1 MPIMRKDVKLGLA
14 VGGVLLAVLVVYVL
28 VVPGNNA
35 NRPGADVT
43 LDDGSTGA
51 GSTGA
56 GTTDIGTST
65 AQGDTGM
72 RDAAIAGRDADATT
86 HDTTGGSGE
95 PASAG
100 GSAKAEAPVAGS
112 NAHSETAN
120 IGSTTDKP
128 TGESAGGGWNWDALV
143 AGTEKVPSLGASTD
157 VATGAGAATNDAPR
171 SHDNAIAQNSAVAQ
185 NAAVAQ
191 NSAGLGASGTA
202 QAAPSQIDQTATA
215 ANAASSQDAGA
226 VSPVT
231 EGTLRSTD
239 AAQLASAKTHVV
251 KAGETYSKIS
261 QELFGTSR
269 YYARI
274 EQANPN
280 IDPTRLK
287 PGMAITI
294 PAIDTTAAAPKAATP
309 AAVAAQTAT
318 AAEKAIDP
326 KTEYKVQPGD
336 NLHNISLRLYGKAD
350 RMEKIYELNK
360 ATIGDDMAR
369 LKVGQVLKLPETP
382 TQSTIAATR

>member
-28 VVPGNNA
+28 VVPGNSA
-35 NRPGADVT
+35 NQPGADVA
-43 LDDGSTGA
+43 LGDGSTGA
-51 GSTGA
+51 GSSGAADTG
-56 GTTDIGTST
+56 TT
-65 AQGDTGM
+65 AQGETAARDTV
-72 RDAAIAGRDADATT
+72 AAGRDATATRHDAT
-86 HDTTGGSGE
+86 GSSGE
-95 PASAG
+95 SASAG
-100 GSAKAEAPVAGS
+100 GSAKTETPIAGATS
-112 NAHSETAN
+112 HSETAN
-120 IGSTTDKP
+120 TGATADKP
-128 TGESAGGGWNWDALV
+128 TAESAGGGWNWDALV
-143 AGTEKVPSLGASTD
+143 AGTEKVPSLGVSTD
-157 VATGAGAATNDAPR
+157 VATGAAAATNDSPR

-185 NAAVAQ
+185 NAA
-191 NSAGLGASGTA
+191 GLGASGTA
-202 QAAPSQIDQTATA
+202 QAAPSQIDQTTTA
-215 ANAASSQDAGA
+215 ANTTSSQDASA
-226 VSPVT
+226 VPPVT
-231 EGTLRSTD
+231 EGTLRGTD

-269 YYARI
+269 YYAKI

-287 PGMAITI
+287 PGMTITI
-294 PAIDTTAAAPKAATP
+294 PPIDTAAKAVTP
-309 AAVAAQTAT
+309 GAAQTAT

-350 RMEKIYELNK
+350 RMDKIYELNK

-369 LKVGQVLKLPETP
+369 LKVGQVLKLPEAP
-382 TQSTIAATR
+382 TQVAATR